1 LIRRELLIVL
11 MLSMCLNTG
20 GGAGNAARQPGS
32 QVPRALTQQGQDNL
46 VAYTR
51 LLGYIQHFYPGD
63 EAQNANWPAVA
74 AQGIAEAEKARDSKE
89 LAEGLQRYFQALAP
103 MVQVYPTTD
112 RAAIAPLPPGTG
124 TASRLLRV
132 RHIGVS
138 TEVYNTVSTRERI
151 DLKKASAF
159 PAGMH
164 PTFSTA
170 ELTRPWEA
178 VLGAGVSCRIPL
190 AVAADALHTLPHSP
204 AVRLPGA
211 ALPSSAVSAADL
223 RAEHLAGVMLVWN
236 AMQHFSPYFDSSSI
250 DWKASLRRSLERAAL
265 DDSGETYLSTLRR
278 LVADLRDGHGS
289 VTWEKEAPA
298 YYPPVRWDWVRG
310 QLVVVRVARS
320 AEASLLP
327 GDVIE
332 SIGGVPVRAA
342 LQARAPEASGA
353 TEALRRR
360 AEMQFMVAGKKNTE
374 VALEVKSSHGKPR
387 QVVVP
392 RTLDFAAYRSLGSEP
407 RPMPLLQL
415 RPGVWYVDMDRCDPA
430 VFQKALPE
438 LAVAQGVVFDLRGYP
453 RLSLTAP
460 LEYLTDIPL
469 KTPPI
474 LLPVILFP
482 DHQNLRYMPGAG
494 FPVIPQAP
502 RFQGKIAFVTDTRA
516 ISAAET
522 FLAMVQ
528 HYHLGTIVGAPS
540 AGTNGNV
547 RTVTLPDGY
556 TVRFTGLKVLNYD
569 GSRLHGRGIQPD
581 VRVER
586 TVAGVMAGQDE
597 LLERALN
604 LVTPASPTPSAGSAS
619 ERLRQ

>member
-1 LIRRELLIVL
+1 
-11 MLSMCLNTG
+11 MCLNTG
-20 GGAGNAARQPGS
+20 GGAGNAVRQPGS
-32 QVPRALTQQGQDNL
+32 QAARALTQQGLDNL

-74 AQGIAEAEKARDSKE
+74 AQGIAEVEEARDSQE
-89 LAEGLQRYFQALAP
+89 LAERLQRFFRPLASR
-103 MVQVYPTTD
+103 VQVFPTAE
-112 RAAIAPLPPGTG
+112 RAAIPPLPQEKGTP
-124 TASRLLRV
+124 ARLLRV
-132 RHIGVS
+132 RHVGVS
-138 TEVYNTVSTRERI
+138 TKVYNTVSTRERI
-151 DLKKASAF
+151 DLKKESAF
-159 PAGMH
+159 PEGTR
-164 PTFSTA
+164 PTVSLA

-178 VLGAGVSCRIPL
+178 DLGVGVACRVPV
-190 AVAADALHTLPHSP
+190 AVAADALHTLPHTQ
-204 AVRLPGA
+204 AVRLPDT
-211 ALPSSAVSAADL
+211 ALPFRAASAADL

-236 AMQHFSPYFDSSSI
+236 AIQHFSPYFDSASI
-250 DWKASLRRSLERAAL
+250 DWKACLRRSLERAAL
-265 DDSGETYLSTLRR
+265 DDSGEAYLSTLRR

-289 VTWEKEAPA
+289 VTWEREAPS
-298 YYPPVRWDWVRG
+298 YYPAVRWDWMQG
-310 QLVVVRVARS
+310 QLVVVRVAQN
-320 AEASLLP
+320 AGATLLP

-332 SIGGVPVRAA
+332 AIGGVTVREA
-342 LQARAPEASGA
+342 LQSKAPETSGA

-360 AEMQFMVAGKKNTE
+360 AEMQNVVAGKKDTE
-374 VALEVKSSHGKPR
+374 VVLGVKSGRGKSR

-392 RTLDFAAYRSLGSEP
+392 RTLDFAAYKSLGSEP
-407 RPMPLLQL
+407 RPVPLLQL

-430 VFQKALPE
+430 AFQKALPE
-438 LAVAQGVVFDLRGYP
+438 LANAQGVVFDLRGYP

-460 LEYLTDIPL
+460 LEYLTDVPL

-482 DHQNLRYMPGAG
+482 DHKRLRFAPGAG

-528 HYHLGTIVGAPS
+528 HYHLGTIVGAPT

-547 RTVTLPDGY
+547 RTVALPGGY

-586 TVAGVMAGQDE
+586 TIAGIVAGQDE
-597 LLERALN
+597 LLEHALN
-604 LVTPASPTPSAGSAS
+604 LVTPTSPAPWTDRTAHP
-619 ERLRQ
+619 LDTIRQR

>member
-1 LIRRELLIVL
+1 MILI
-11 MLSMCLNTG
+11 LSMCLITG
-20 GGAGNAARQPGS
+20 GGTGNAARQPGL
-32 QVPRALTQQGQDNL
+32 QIPLALTQQGRDNL

-74 AQGIAEAEKARDSKE
+74 AQGIAEVEEARDSQE
-89 LAEGLQRYFQALAP
+89 LAERLQRYFQPLAP
-103 MVQVYPTTD
+103 TVQVYPTTD
-112 RAAIAPLPPGTG
+112 RAAVKPLPPGDG
-124 TASRLLRV
+124 TEPRLLRV
-132 RHIGVS
+132 RHVGVS

-151 DLKKASAF
+151 DLKKESVF
-159 PAGMH
+159 QEGMR
-164 PTFSTA
+164 PTFSTT

-178 VLGAGVSCRIPL
+178 DLGAGVSCRVPL
-190 AVAADALHTLPHSP
+190 AVAANALHTLPHTPTTHIPDSTP
-204 AVRLPGA
+204 
-211 ALPSSAVSAADL
+211 PSSNALSAANL

-236 AMQHFSPYFDSSSI
+236 AIQHFSPYFDSAPI
-250 DWKASLRRSLERAAL
+250 DWEACLQRSLASAAR
-265 DDSGETYLSTLRR
+265 DDSGEAYLSTLRR

-289 VTWEKEAPA
+289 VVWEREAPA
-298 YYPPVRWDWVRG
+298 YYPAVRWDWVQG
-310 QLVVVRVARS
+310 QLMVVRVARN
-320 AEASLLP
+320 AGASLLP

-332 SIGGVPVRAA
+332 SIDGVPVRFA
-342 LQARAPEASGA
+342 LRYKAPEASGA

-360 AEMQFMVAGKKNTE
+360 AEMQVVVAGKKDTE
-374 VALEVKSSHGKPR
+374 VVLGVKSGRGKNR

-392 RTLDFAAYRSLGSEP
+392 RTLDFAAYKSLGSEP

-430 VFQKALPE
+430 AFQKALPE
-438 LAVAQGVVFDLRGYP
+438 LANAAGIVFDLRGYP

-482 DHQNLRYMPGAG
+482 DHKRLRFAPGAG
-494 FPVIPQAP
+494 FPVTPQAP
-502 RFQGKIAFVTDTRA
+502 RFRGKITFVTDTRA

-522 FLAMVQ
+522 FLAIIQ
-528 HYHLGTIVGAPS
+528 HYHLGTIVGAPT

-547 RTVTLPDGY
+547 RTVPLPGGY

-586 TVAGVMAGQDE
+586 TRKGILAGQDE
-597 LLERALN
+597 LLEHALN
-604 LVTPASPTPSAGSAS
+604 LVTPG
-619 ERLRQ
+619 